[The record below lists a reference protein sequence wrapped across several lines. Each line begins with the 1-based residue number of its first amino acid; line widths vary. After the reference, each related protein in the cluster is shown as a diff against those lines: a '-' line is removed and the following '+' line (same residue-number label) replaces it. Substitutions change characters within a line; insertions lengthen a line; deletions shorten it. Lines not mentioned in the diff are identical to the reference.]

1 MIVNIKIGAR
11 IKELRKLQN
20 VTQEKLAEALGV
32 TNQAISRWESETGY
46 PDIEYII
53 PIANYFKVTANYLLE
68 DGSGESLLKME
79 NDEENGGN
87 SQIKCSFCGKSKSQ
101 VKKLLVGPDKIS
113 ICNDCVSRSASIMLG
128 H

>member
-1 MIVNIKIGAR
+1 MNIKIGAR

-53 PIANYFKVTANYLLE
+53 PIANFFKVTSNYLLYE
-68 DGSGESLLKME
+68 DSNENLLKME
-79 NDEENGGN
+79 IGEEKGGN

-113 ICNDCVSRSASIMLG
+113 ICNDCVSRCASIMLV

>member
-1 MIVNIKIGAR
+1 MTIKIGGR

-20 VTQEKLAEALGV
+20 VTQEQLAEALGV

-53 PIANYFKVTANYLLE
+53 PIANFFNVTANYLLD
-68 DGSGESLLKME
+68 DGSNEKLLKME
-79 NDEENGGN
+79 TGEENGGN
-87 SQIKCSFCGKSKSQ
+87 NEIKCSFCGKSKSQ

-113 ICNDCVSRSASIMLG
+113 ICNDCVSRCASIMLG

>member
-1 MIVNIKIGAR
+1 MNIKIGAR

-20 VTQEKLAEALGV
+20 ATQEQLAEALGV

-53 PIANYFKVTANYLLE
+53 PIANFLKVTANYLLD
-68 DGSGESLLKME
+68 DGSNESLLKME
-79 NDEENGGN
+79 IGKESGDNR
-87 SQIKCSFCGKSKSQ
+87 QIKCSFCGKDKSQ
-101 VKKLLVGPDKIS
+101 VKKLLVGPEKVS
-113 ICNDCVSRSASIMLG
+113 ICNDCVSRCASIMLG